1 MKNIQEE
8 IKNKTMKYE
17 QLIQKD
23 KTVYLEKLEE
33 VNWFKYADREEIISA
48 INETENNLML
58 VYVLEEFVFNED
70 NFDHAKSY
78 EQFLYTFLK
87 EFQIDY
93 KTINASQ
100 DDNLITIAIE
110 TKKNNFEY
118 IVDLDQTEEY
128 FDFDL
133 IEYFFNKEF
142 LVKENIIER
151 FYFLPDIDEN
161 ISLYFTHPT
170 IQHRAA
176 KEGLI
181 PTNKEFFALLDN
193 VKDDEEDAED

>member
-1 MKNIQEE
+1 MLCVPKFRNCVKNIQEE

-110 TKKNNFEY
+110 TKQ
-118 IVDLDQTEEY
+118 L
-128 FDFDL
+128 
-133 IEYFFNKEF
+133 
-142 LVKENIIER
+142 
-151 FYFLPDIDEN
+151 
-161 ISLYFTHPT
+161 
-170 IQHRAA
+170 
-176 KEGLI
+176 
-181 PTNKEFFALLDN
+181 
-193 VKDDEEDAED
+193 